1 MKMKTYTF
9 IKKRGQWFL
18 NLPLDLREFNET
30 PYAHVENAGGALD
43 EIAAG
48 ENRLSLKM
56 DVKPLKSAS
65 VLELEGFSETKGMEG
80 FYRLRTNEGRLL
92 KNHLP
97 LSDLSL
103 LLYGEL
109 PDCIYLRRIPE

>member
-1 MKMKTYTF
+1 M
-9 IKKRGQWFL
+9 
-18 NLPLDLREFNET
+18 NLPLDLQEFNET
-30 PYAHVENAGGALD
+30 TYAHVENAGGALD

-48 ENRLSLKM
+48 EDRLFLRM

-65 VLELEGFSETKGMEG
+65 VLELESFSGTEGVEG
-80 FYRLRTNEGRLL
+80 FYQLRNKEGLLL

-109 PDCIYLRRIPE
+109 PECIYLRRILE